1 MADEPRPPIGPEA
14 LEVLR
19 RIALLGEVARRLET
33 ESARAVLRSV
43 VEATVALFE
52 AEAASIA
59 LYDPATD
66 RLVFEVAAGEQGQ
79 GVIGV
84 AIRPDQGIAGY
95 VFRSG
100 QALALSDVA
109 SDPRFGRAVAEQ
121 TAYLPR
127 SIVAVPLVDDHGTIG
142 VLEVLD
148 KRSQAT
154 FSLRDIEL
162 AAVFARQAAVAIS
175 ASRVERDL
183 ASLLR
188 ATLRDL
194 AASSGGASDDAIE
207 ELVRD
212 ATARIGGDD
221 DSRLWALVEKIAR
234 IRRIDP
240 DRLELVADLLDALAR
255 QAERDARTRRRG
267 RSGGGTGMRAG
278 RGSPGDSDARDTD
291 R

>member
-1 MADEPRPPIGPEA
+1 MADGPSRPLGQEA
-14 LEVLR
+14 LDLLQA
-19 RIALLGEVARRLET
+19 IALRGEVARRLET
-33 ESARAVLRSV
+33 ESTLAVLRSV

-95 VFRSG
+95 VYTSG
-100 QALALSDVA
+100 QAIALSDVA
-109 SDPRFGRAVAEQ
+109 SDPRFGRTVAEK
-121 TAYLPR
+121 TAYVPR

-148 KRSQAT
+148 KRSEAT

-162 AAVFARQAAVAIS
+162 AGVFARQAAVAIR

-183 ASLLR
+183 GWLLR
-188 ATLRDL
+188 STLHDQAQASGPPSP
-194 AASSGGASDDAIE
+194 AALD
-207 ELVRD
+207 ELVRAGTERLD
-212 ATARIGGDD
+212 RDD
-221 DSRLWALVEKIAR
+221 DTRLWALVEQVAR
-234 IRRIDP
+234 IRGSDP
-240 DRLELVADLLDALAR
+240 DQLELVTDLVGAIAR
-255 QAERDARTRRRG
+255 QAERDARARRRG
-267 RSGGGTGMRAG
+267 RSSPPARA
-278 RGSPGDSDARDTD
+278 AD